1 MDVLPTS
8 PAPASGGAAAAGGHA
23 SSPPRNTAVLSAV
36 GVAALAAL
44 LYAFPGNW
52 SALWRGAEVPAGQ
65 VSGVPAAAPGD
76 AAGTL
81 YADLERHL
89 RWQPTDARALV
100 FKARLDMRAQRYEQ
114 AAAAYE
120 KAVAGNSKAALDP
133 AIWVEYAEA
142 RGMAQGRTLAG
153 EPLKLVH
160 KALALDAN
168 HAQALDLAGSAA
180 WEAGDFGG
188 AALYWKRL
196 LAQIP
201 ADSAM
206 HAELSRAIERAG
218 QRARLSLPPAAGEPP
233 GAQASP
239 SHPRH

>member
-1 MDVLPTS
+1 MDVLLTS
-8 PAPASGGAAAAGGHA
+8 PAPASGGAAAGGGHA
-23 SSPPRNTAVLSAV
+23 WSPPRNTAVLSAV

-52 SALWRGAEVPAGQ
+52 SALWRGAEVTVGHATQ
-65 VSGVPAAAPGD
+65 APAAAPGD
-76 AAGTL
+76 ADTL

-89 RWQPTDARALV
+89 RWQPADARALV
-100 FKARLDMRAQRYEQ
+100 FKARLDMRAQRYEL

-120 KAVAGNSKAALDP
+120 KAVAGHSKAALDP

-160 KALALDAN
+160 KALALDAH

-180 WEAGDFGG
+180 WETGDFAG

-201 ADSAM
+201 ADSAR

-218 QRARLSLPPAAGEPP
+218 QRARLSLPPAAGELP
-233 GAQASP
+233 GAQP
-239 SHPRH
+239 LPPPKRD